1 MESDRKPAKVC
12 TICPCCGHDV
22 LEVGF
27 TLHSEKTS
35 KWMRVGR
42 SVVEVAHAE
51 HASKYATCNCGA
63 RLPIKP
69 MELLRAF

>member
-1 MESDRKPAKVC
+1 
-12 TICPCCGHDV
+12 V